1 MGSERNEGDESSK
14 LGGRQSIQEIC
25 TGKDGETDLSEA
37 RKEGAKEE
45 EKRNTRI
52 NWNTMVNNQTTKS
65 QRI

>member
-1 MGSERNEGDESSK
+1 MKEMRSSK

-25 TGKDGETDLSEA
+25 TGKDGETDLPEA

-52 NWNTMVNNQTTKS
+52 N
-65 QRI
+65 